1 MSKMNRRS
9 FFGGALASAAV
20 ASPLAAQMAMAANSK
35 GSTKGLRTINQ
46 RATPVEGPRS
56 RNTLGK
62 IVYIDDDTGKERGR
76 EWFGFTYRPDGEI
89 TLRAYCEI
97 DDTRVERDCVQTM
110 NSQFHPRDV
119 FVRLHGKGKFLG
131 TGWIR
136 IEEDKAECEVF
147 NVQMGRV
154 HQVMPLERPAHSIV
168 THPLSADAVMMAE
181 FDHSKPDR
189 IQSWPGGLSTS
200 PLLDGGSGPFLSKS
214 YQRTIEYLGPERVTV
229 PAGTFDTHHYRFVMG
244 GYRKDGIKTEYEVW
258 ATHPDFI
265 FVKGIVRGYL
275 VNKSGSGTYELTE
288 LYTDNGPNNG

>member
-9 FFGGALASAAV
+9 FFGGAVAAGAI
-20 ASPLAAQMAMAANSK
+20 ASPLAAQLALASGK
-35 GSTKGLRTINQ
+35 GNAKGLRTINQ
-46 RATPVEGPRS
+46 RASAVQGPRS

-119 FVRLHGKGKFLG
+119 FVRLHSHGKFLG

-136 IEEDKAECEVF
+136 ITEEEAECEVF
-147 NVQMGRV
+147 NVQLGRV
-154 HQVMPLERPAHSIV
+154 SQVVPLERPALSIV
-168 THPLSADAVMMAE
+168 THPLTSDALMMSE
-181 FDHSKPDR
+181 FDHSKSER

-200 PLLDGGSGPFLSKS
+200 PLLDGGSGPFLS
-214 YQRTIEYLGPERVTV
+214 QTRTRTIEYLGPERVTV
-229 PAGTFDTHHYRFVMG
+229 PAGTFDTHHYRFVMSG
-244 GYRKDGIKTEYEVW
+244 SRKDGVKTEYEVW
-258 ATHPDFI
+258 CTHPDYI